1 MQLRRL
7 IEIVGVGD
15 WLAAAGRFK
24 ATPCGGRRG
33 ARPTNGS
40 VVLCGRRKPSADGI
54 CPLGTLTPPYS
65 ILTATEPT
73 LRIVAVP

>member
-7 IEIVGVGD
+7 GQAVGVGEG
-15 WLAAAGRFK
+15 LAAAGRFK

-33 ARPTNGS
+33 ARPTNGP
-40 VVLCGRRKPSADGI
+40 VVLCGRRKPSADGV

-65 ILTATEPT
+65 ILTTTEPT